1 LLKNK
6 KKMDTRVACPNCFR
20 GYLKRNEHYDR
31 HVLMCNFMGKT
42 RQKRKQEDN
51 KADSLPSLEEMF
63 TIVVEMTTKYMQ
75 LDRKVEEM
83 SRWVETKKRKVD
95 ILEWLDNNYM
105 VMPVTYDEWLQQII
119 ITREHLELV
128 FASDY
133 IQGISNI
140 LSALLPETSRPLKAF
155 DLKENY
161 IYVYT
166 SSSSAAVS
174 TSSSSADVST
184 SSSAASQWALLTQE
198 QFHKLL
204 NILSRGLMDHFIEWQ
219 KENRHRMYS
228 DEFTLIYTTNVK
240 KIMGGHVSREV
251 INNSIKRNLYRLLKV
266 EVHQIT
272 EINLSF

>member
-1 LLKNK
+1 
-6 KKMDTRVACPNCFR
+6 MDTRVACPNCFR

>member
-1 LLKNK
+1 
-6 KKMDTRVACPNCFR
+6 MDTRVACPHCLR

-42 RQKRKQEDN
+42 REKRKQEDN

-75 LDRKVEEM
+75 LDRKVDEM

-95 ILEWLDNNYM
+95 ILEWLDNNYTI
-105 VMPVTYDEWLQQII
+105 MPFTYDEWLQQII

-133 IQGISNI
+133 ILGISNI
-140 LSALLPETSRPLKAF
+140 LSALLPESDKTARPLKAF

-166 SSSSAAVS
+166 SSSSSAAVS
-174 TSSSSADVST
+174 TTNSSSSAAVST
-184 SSSAASQWALLTQE
+184 TNSSSANKWALLTQE

-240 KIMGGHVSREV
+240 KIMGGNASREV